1 MSEGLKDKIQEAS
14 WKVDNLLDQVKDNLL
29 PKAQRISPQKRLK
42 LPKFSGLWRER
53 NLKNYIE
60 RLQESVERPRMARS
74 RQLLDKISISSE
86 ELSKETLEDVER
98 IEEVHRSFKELKK
111 ELGEDA
117 NILIERKILLKWLK
131 EGASE
136 ASRKLQSIVEA
147 INGYKRLKKLESLGT
162 QLRNRLFEEAFENSD
177 FIGKAEELDMQ
188 IVYLTGYGI
197 TIEYGNG
204 DINELLQDCEIIYN
218 AFKEFEDSYKISS
231 DEVGTWVK
239 GKSLPEIRKYLER
252 GKDPFSTGYTK
263 LKRKWRELVSILG
276 EESPE
281 PEGFPDLKRE
291 IKKLEERFKKSLGEQ
306 GLRLLS
312 FFRGET
318 EFPKE
323 LLKEDLVVLLKKLQ
337 PFITIGFKEE
347 DNG

>member
-1 MSEGLKDKIQEAS
+1 MSEDLKDKIQKAS
-14 WKVDNLLDQVKDNLL
+14 WKVDDLLDQVKDNLL

-53 NLKNYIE
+53 SLKNYIE

-74 RQLLDKISISSE
+74 KQLLDEISISSE
-86 ELSKETLEDVER
+86 ELSKENLEDVER
-98 IEEVHRSFKELKK
+98 IEEVHRSFKELNK

-117 NILIERKILLKWLK
+117 NILIGRKILLKWLK
-131 EGASE
+131 EGTSE
-136 ASRKLQSIVEA
+136 AIGKLQSIVEA
-147 INGYKRLKKLESLGT
+147 MNGYKRLKKLESLGP

-177 FIGKAEELDMQ
+177 FIGKAEELDIQ
-188 IVYLTGYGI
+188 IAYLTGYGI

-239 GKSLPEIRKYLER
+239 GKSLAEIRKYLEG

-276 EESPE
+276 EESQE
-281 PEGFPDLKRE
+281 PEGFSDLKRE
-291 IKKLEERFKKSLGEQ
+291 IKELEERFKKSLGEQ

-312 FFRGET
+312 FFRGES